1 MITLPPTLTNI
12 GSARALMAPYARP
25 QVGSAALDRGGVVG
39 QTVVG
44 PYVPEPWRGRP
55 VSSDAPPVP
64 WIDTFLSSTPALPMR
79 AVADE
84 SASATEAWALDEAA
98 VQMRALA
105 NDLRDRAGVHRDTD
119 VADRFPDPSSSSAKL
134 MAWNDDDFIDRMGMP
149 VLLDPSHRPFASP
162 SGREE
167 VRGQATLG
175 PESDE
180 ENSEAA
186 ARALETLAQRVRV
199 GEITLPGYDPRL
211 GDAAAL
217 ATALAALL
225 GARR

>member
-1 MITLPPTLTNI
+1 MTHPSTLTEI
-12 GSARALMAPYARP
+12 VSARALTAPYARP
-25 QVGSAALDRGGVVG
+25 EAGGAALPRGGFVR
-39 QTVVG
+39 QAVVG

-79 AVADE
+79 AVADD
-84 SASATEAWALDEAA
+84 STSATEAWALDEAA
-98 VQMRALA
+98 AQMRALA
-105 NDLRDRAGVHRDTD
+105 NDLRDRGGVQRDAD
-119 VADRFPDPSSSSAKL
+119 VAVRFFDASSTSANL
-134 MAWNDDDFIDRMGMP
+134 MAWNDDDFIDRMGVP
-149 VLLDPSHRPFASP
+149 VLRDPSRAPSAPPGGNGDVRRPP
-162 SGREE
+162 TP
-167 VRGQATLG
+167 V
-175 PESDE
+175 PESGE

-186 ARALETLAQRVRV
+186 ARALELLAQRVRV

-211 GDAAAL
+211 DDAAAL

>member
-1 MITLPPTLTNI
+1 MITLPPTLMNI
-12 GSARALMAPYARP
+12 GSARVLMVPYARP
-25 QVGSAALDRGGVVG
+25 HVGSAALNRGGVVG

-105 NDLRDRAGVHRDTD
+105 NDLRDRAGVHRDAD

-149 VLLDPSHRPFASP
+149 VLHDPSHRPFDSP
-162 SGREE
+162 SGRGE
-167 VRGQATLG
+167 VRGLATLG
-175 PESDE
+175 PESGE

-186 ARALETLAQRVRV
+186 ARALELLAQRVRV